1 MATALRRERT
11 SGSALGDSD
20 AVPKGRDLA
29 TTHLL
34 IWQTGTAEQLGSLS
48 IMVACLKV
56 TLTSNAFWP
65 QEGAPHSI
73 TGHGPMNNLKSQ
85 HHCMLARHHLFPRF
99 SSGNYLNLL

>member
-34 IWQTGTAEQLGSLS
+34 IWQAGTAEQLGSLS

-56 TLTSNAFWP
+56 PRHQTLQPASRRKGSHT
-65 QEGAPHSI
+65 
-73 TGHGPMNNLKSQ
+73 
-85 HHCMLARHHLFPRF
+85 
-99 SSGNYLNLL
+99 